1 MPKKTERTNPRIE
14 ITCEEGI
21 FIASKTHQD
30 KLNELKDMMKQII
43 RYIDGIDSRGNNID
57 VCDDTVHICEFCG
70 AKWTETSNTF
80 NGGCCDKDMEYET
93 C

>member
-14 ITCEEGI
+14 ITCDEGI
-21 FIASKTHQD
+21 FIASKTHKD
-30 KLNELKDMMKQII
+30 KINELECMVKDI
-43 RYIDGIDSRGNNID
+43 RRHIDGIDSRGNNIGVFED
-57 VCDDTVHICEFCG
+57 IVNICEFCG
-70 AKWTETSNTF
+70 EKWTETSSTF